1 MLHST
6 QTTKKHTGN
15 LILRFGMAGL
25 LAAGLFFSAPYSAA
39 AETVPSAENT
49 DAGEIT
55 IHFTHYDAQDL
66 EFYLNTDQAALA
78 FTDAALTFQDST
90 MDAPVTMSYLS
101 DDGSYVLYQNSEP
114 VEEVNGTFSVSM
126 VTEPGYT
133 LDMDQISFYV
143 NGQAVSNGGSVVIT
157 DSSAAM
163 TSLVYCTAIPETPA
177 TDPEPS
183 LPEEPSAPEVPEE
196 PAAPEPSVPE
206 QPSAPAETPTVVQPS
221 ASEQPAQENILP
233 ETAAPAS
240 KTAPEQ
246 VPASEPIAAEPIAS
260 AVVTEDEEVDLSTI
274 HPEVTA
280 SAVTSSSQLPA
291 ATQIVPSVRTTDP
304 DAQIIT
310 SETAALENAA
320 QTENTQTAHTGIG
333 SWFHQRTNQILA
345 VMIAVILLLILIE
358 SLLALKDSMNL
369 LKIRSIIKNKHT
381 KRRNVS
387 HETWDTF
394 LLLYY
399 FLSSFFRNR
408 FLNLTE
414 IVQRLTADFY
424 NFTDVDG
431 ICSSLTRLE
440 ADRDETDFPVKIRSE
455 GSQQCVRQ
463 IVVFRHQR
471 QILGH
476 VVCFHQT
483 ERGICIRHGYVEIGP
498 EHRAQHFFHD
508 SAGKAVAAAC
518 AVSENGVVAL
528 ADLPELFELLRI
540 GLTVGIGLEDIVRTV
555 FKCIAVAVQNGG
567 TVAAVWLRQHGEQRV
582 GFALC

>member
-183 LPEEPSAPEVPEE
+183 LPEEPSAP
-196 PAAPEPSVPE
+196 
-206 QPSAPAETPTVVQPS
+206 AETPTVVQPS

-358 SLLALKDSMNL
+358 SLLALKDSMNQ
-369 LKIRSIIKNKHT
+369 KRSH
-381 KRRNVS
+381 
-387 HETWDTF
+387 
-394 LLLYY
+394 
-399 FLSSFFRNR
+399 R
-408 FLNLTE
+408 F
-414 IVQRLTADFY
+414 Y
-424 NFTDVDG
+424 
-431 ICSSLTRLE
+431 
-440 ADRDETDFPVKIRSE
+440 
-455 GSQQCVRQ
+455 
-463 IVVFRHQR
+463 
-471 QILGH
+471 
-476 VVCFHQT
+476 
-483 ERGICIRHGYVEIGP
+483 
-498 EHRAQHFFHD
+498 
-508 SAGKAVAAAC
+508 
-518 AVSENGVVAL
+518 
-528 ADLPELFELLRI
+528 
-540 GLTVGIGLEDIVRTV
+540 
-555 FKCIAVAVQNGG
+555 
-567 TVAAVWLRQHGEQRV
+567 
-582 GFALC
+582 

>member
-78 FTDAALTFQDST
+78 FTDATLTFQDST

-183 LPEEPSAPEVPEE
+183 LPEEPSAP
-196 PAAPEPSVPE
+196 
-206 QPSAPAETPTVVQPS
+206 AETPTVVQPS
-221 ASEQPAQENILP
+221 ASEHPAQENILP

-240 KTAPEQ
+240 KAAPEQ

-260 AVVTEDEEVDLSTI
+260 AVITEDEEVDLSTI

-320 QTENTQTAHTGIG
+320 QAENTQTAHTGIG

-358 SLLALKDSMNL
+358 SLLALKDSMNQ
-369 LKIRSIIKNKHT
+369 KRSH
-381 KRRNVS
+381 
-387 HETWDTF
+387 
-394 LLLYY
+394 
-399 FLSSFFRNR
+399 R
-408 FLNLTE
+408 F
-414 IVQRLTADFY
+414 Y
-424 NFTDVDG
+424 
-431 ICSSLTRLE
+431 
-440 ADRDETDFPVKIRSE
+440 
-455 GSQQCVRQ
+455 
-463 IVVFRHQR
+463 
-471 QILGH
+471 
-476 VVCFHQT
+476 
-483 ERGICIRHGYVEIGP
+483 
-498 EHRAQHFFHD
+498 
-508 SAGKAVAAAC
+508 
-518 AVSENGVVAL
+518 
-528 ADLPELFELLRI
+528 
-540 GLTVGIGLEDIVRTV
+540 
-555 FKCIAVAVQNGG
+555 
-567 TVAAVWLRQHGEQRV
+567 
-582 GFALC
+582 

>member
-55 IHFTHYDAQDL
+55 IHFTHYDAQNL

-78 FTDAALTFQDST
+78 FTDATLTFQDST

-183 LPEEPSAPEVPEE
+183 LPEEPSAPEE

-233 ETAAPAS
+233 ETA
-240 KTAPEQ
+240 PEQ
-246 VPASEPIAAEPIAS
+246 VPASEPIAAEPTAS

-304 DAQIIT
+304 DAQILT

-320 QTENTQTAHTGIG
+320 QAENTQTAHTGIG

-358 SLLALKDSMNL
+358 SLLALKDSMNQ
-369 LKIRSIIKNKHT
+369 KRSH
-381 KRRNVS
+381 
-387 HETWDTF
+387 
-394 LLLYY
+394 
-399 FLSSFFRNR
+399 R
-408 FLNLTE
+408 F
-414 IVQRLTADFY
+414 Y
-424 NFTDVDG
+424 
-431 ICSSLTRLE
+431 
-440 ADRDETDFPVKIRSE
+440 
-455 GSQQCVRQ
+455 
-463 IVVFRHQR
+463 
-471 QILGH
+471 
-476 VVCFHQT
+476 
-483 ERGICIRHGYVEIGP
+483 
-498 EHRAQHFFHD
+498 
-508 SAGKAVAAAC
+508 
-518 AVSENGVVAL
+518 
-528 ADLPELFELLRI
+528 
-540 GLTVGIGLEDIVRTV
+540 
-555 FKCIAVAVQNGG
+555 
-567 TVAAVWLRQHGEQRV
+567 
-582 GFALC
+582 

>member
-78 FTDAALTFQDST
+78 FTDATLTFQDST

-206 QPSAPAETPTVVQPS
+206 QPSA
-221 ASEQPAQENILP
+221 SEQPAQENILP

-260 AVVTEDEEVDLSTI
+260 AVITEDEEVDLSTI

-304 DAQIIT
+304 DAQILT

-320 QTENTQTAHTGIG
+320 QAENTQTAHTGIG

-358 SLLALKDSMNL
+358 SLLALKDSMNQ
-369 LKIRSIIKNKHT
+369 KRSH
-381 KRRNVS
+381 
-387 HETWDTF
+387 
-394 LLLYY
+394 
-399 FLSSFFRNR
+399 R
-408 FLNLTE
+408 F
-414 IVQRLTADFY
+414 Y
-424 NFTDVDG
+424 
-431 ICSSLTRLE
+431 
-440 ADRDETDFPVKIRSE
+440 
-455 GSQQCVRQ
+455 
-463 IVVFRHQR
+463 
-471 QILGH
+471 
-476 VVCFHQT
+476 
-483 ERGICIRHGYVEIGP
+483 
-498 EHRAQHFFHD
+498 
-508 SAGKAVAAAC
+508 
-518 AVSENGVVAL
+518 
-528 ADLPELFELLRI
+528 
-540 GLTVGIGLEDIVRTV
+540 
-555 FKCIAVAVQNGG
+555 
-567 TVAAVWLRQHGEQRV
+567 
-582 GFALC
+582 

>member
-6 QTTKKHTGN
+6 QTMKKHTGN

-196 PAAPEPSVPE
+196 PSAPEVPEEPAAPEPSVPE
-206 QPSAPAETPTVVQPS
+206 QPSAPAETPIVVQPS

-240 KTAPEQ
+240 KTTPEQ

-320 QTENTQTAHTGIG
+320 QAENTQTAHTGIG

-358 SLLALKDSMNL
+358 SLLALKDSMNQ
-369 LKIRSIIKNKHT
+369 KRSH
-381 KRRNVS
+381 
-387 HETWDTF
+387 
-394 LLLYY
+394 
-399 FLSSFFRNR
+399 R
-408 FLNLTE
+408 F
-414 IVQRLTADFY
+414 Y
-424 NFTDVDG
+424 
-431 ICSSLTRLE
+431 
-440 ADRDETDFPVKIRSE
+440 
-455 GSQQCVRQ
+455 
-463 IVVFRHQR
+463 
-471 QILGH
+471 
-476 VVCFHQT
+476 
-483 ERGICIRHGYVEIGP
+483 
-498 EHRAQHFFHD
+498 
-508 SAGKAVAAAC
+508 
-518 AVSENGVVAL
+518 
-528 ADLPELFELLRI
+528 
-540 GLTVGIGLEDIVRTV
+540 
-555 FKCIAVAVQNGG
+555 
-567 TVAAVWLRQHGEQRV
+567 
-582 GFALC
+582 

>member
-78 FTDAALTFQDST
+78 FTDATLTFQDST

-183 LPEEPSAPEVPEE
+183 LPKEPSAPEVPEE

-240 KTAPEQ
+240 KAAPEQ

-260 AVVTEDEEVDLSTI
+260 AVVTEDEEVDLSRAGFTLTAQDI
-274 HPEVTA
+274 HQFQAVTLCVQLVHFDLVNAVVDCADIFVVRCRNDTADMRAEVTLCHTA
-280 SAVTSSSQLPA
+280 KALVEHAVHQ
-291 ATQIVPSVRTTDP
+291 
-304 DAQIIT
+304 T
-310 SETAALENAA
+310 SEAAVLMGMYN
-320 QTENTQTAHTGIG
+320 GYF
-333 SWFHQRTNQILA
+333 S
-345 VMIAVILLLILIE
+345 VMIACHEQVSSGFVHRQIAAAHAVNVYFVDRGQVSVILHC
-358 SLLALKDSMNL
+358 
-369 LKIRSIIKNKHT
+369 KHC
-381 KRRNVS
+381 NA
-387 HETWDTF
+387 F
-394 LLLYY
+394 IC
-399 FLSSFFRNR
+399 NR
-408 FLNLTE
+408 
-414 IVQRLTADFY
+414 IQ
-424 NFTDVDG
+424 
-431 ICSSLTRLE
+431 
-440 ADRDETDFPVKIRSE
+440 
-455 GSQQCVRQ
+455 
-463 IVVFRHQR
+463 VF
-471 QILGH
+471 
-476 VVCFHQT
+476 
-483 ERGICIRHGYVEIGP
+483 
-498 EHRAQHFFHD
+498 
-508 SAGKAVAAAC
+508 AV
-518 AVSENGVVAL
+518 
-528 ADLPELFELLRI
+528 
-540 GLTVGIGLEDIVRTV
+540 
-555 FKCIAVAVQNGG
+555 
-567 TVAAVWLRQHGEQRV
+567 
-582 GFALC
+582 

>member
-196 PAAPEPSVPE
+196 PSTPEVPEEPAAPEPSVPE
-206 QPSAPAETPTVVQPS
+206 QPSAPAETPIVVQPS

-240 KTAPEQ
+240 KTTPEQ

-320 QTENTQTAHTGIG
+320 QAENTQTAHTGIG

-358 SLLALKDSMNL
+358 SLLALKDSMNQ
-369 LKIRSIIKNKHT
+369 KRSH
-381 KRRNVS
+381 
-387 HETWDTF
+387 
-394 LLLYY
+394 
-399 FLSSFFRNR
+399 R
-408 FLNLTE
+408 F
-414 IVQRLTADFY
+414 Y
-424 NFTDVDG
+424 
-431 ICSSLTRLE
+431 
-440 ADRDETDFPVKIRSE
+440 
-455 GSQQCVRQ
+455 
-463 IVVFRHQR
+463 
-471 QILGH
+471 
-476 VVCFHQT
+476 
-483 ERGICIRHGYVEIGP
+483 
-498 EHRAQHFFHD
+498 
-508 SAGKAVAAAC
+508 
-518 AVSENGVVAL
+518 
-528 ADLPELFELLRI
+528 
-540 GLTVGIGLEDIVRTV
+540 
-555 FKCIAVAVQNGG
+555 
-567 TVAAVWLRQHGEQRV
+567 
-582 GFALC
+582 

>member
-1 MLHST
+1 
-6 QTTKKHTGN
+6 
-15 LILRFGMAGL
+15 
-25 LAAGLFFSAPYSAA
+25 
-39 AETVPSAENT
+39 
-49 DAGEIT
+49 
-55 IHFTHYDAQDL
+55 
-66 EFYLNTDQAALA
+66 
-78 FTDAALTFQDST
+78 

-177 TDPEPS
+177 ADPEPS
-183 LPEEPSAPEVPEE
+183 LPEEPSAPEE

-233 ETAAPAS
+233 E
-240 KTAPEQ
+240 TAPEQ

-304 DAQIIT
+304 DAQILT

-320 QTENTQTAHTGIG
+320 QAENTQTAHTGIG

-358 SLLALKDSMNL
+358 SLLALKDSMNQ
-369 LKIRSIIKNKHT
+369 KRSH
-381 KRRNVS
+381 
-387 HETWDTF
+387 
-394 LLLYY
+394 
-399 FLSSFFRNR
+399 R
-408 FLNLTE
+408 F
-414 IVQRLTADFY
+414 Y
-424 NFTDVDG
+424 
-431 ICSSLTRLE
+431 
-440 ADRDETDFPVKIRSE
+440 
-455 GSQQCVRQ
+455 
-463 IVVFRHQR
+463 
-471 QILGH
+471 
-476 VVCFHQT
+476 
-483 ERGICIRHGYVEIGP
+483 
-498 EHRAQHFFHD
+498 
-508 SAGKAVAAAC
+508 
-518 AVSENGVVAL
+518 
-528 ADLPELFELLRI
+528 
-540 GLTVGIGLEDIVRTV
+540 
-555 FKCIAVAVQNGG
+555 
-567 TVAAVWLRQHGEQRV
+567 
-582 GFALC
+582 

>member
-6 QTTKKHTGN
+6 QTTKKHIGN

-274 HPEVTA
+274 QPGKLPHPLLL
-280 SAVTSSSQLPA
+280 LPA
-291 ATQIVPSVRTTDP
+291 SFQPQRRLYHLSEQQTRH
-304 DAQIIT
+304 AQIIT

-358 SLLALKDSMNL
+358 SLLALKDSMNQ
-369 LKIRSIIKNKHT
+369 KRSH
-381 KRRNVS
+381 
-387 HETWDTF
+387 
-394 LLLYY
+394 
-399 FLSSFFRNR
+399 R
-408 FLNLTE
+408 F
-414 IVQRLTADFY
+414 Y
-424 NFTDVDG
+424 
-431 ICSSLTRLE
+431 
-440 ADRDETDFPVKIRSE
+440 
-455 GSQQCVRQ
+455 
-463 IVVFRHQR
+463 
-471 QILGH
+471 
-476 VVCFHQT
+476 
-483 ERGICIRHGYVEIGP
+483 
-498 EHRAQHFFHD
+498 
-508 SAGKAVAAAC
+508 
-518 AVSENGVVAL
+518 
-528 ADLPELFELLRI
+528 
-540 GLTVGIGLEDIVRTV
+540 
-555 FKCIAVAVQNGG
+555 
-567 TVAAVWLRQHGEQRV
+567 
-582 GFALC
+582 

>member
-78 FTDAALTFQDST
+78 FTDATLTFQDST

-177 TDPEPS
+177 ADPEPS

-196 PAAPEPSVPE
+196 PAAPE

-233 ETAAPAS
+233 E
-240 KTAPEQ
+240 TAPEQ

-304 DAQIIT
+304 DAQILT

-320 QTENTQTAHTGIG
+320 QAENTQTAHTGIG

-358 SLLALKDSMNL
+358 SLLALKDSMNQ
-369 LKIRSIIKNKHT
+369 KRSH
-381 KRRNVS
+381 
-387 HETWDTF
+387 
-394 LLLYY
+394 
-399 FLSSFFRNR
+399 R
-408 FLNLTE
+408 F
-414 IVQRLTADFY
+414 Y
-424 NFTDVDG
+424 
-431 ICSSLTRLE
+431 
-440 ADRDETDFPVKIRSE
+440 
-455 GSQQCVRQ
+455 
-463 IVVFRHQR
+463 
-471 QILGH
+471 
-476 VVCFHQT
+476 
-483 ERGICIRHGYVEIGP
+483 
-498 EHRAQHFFHD
+498 
-508 SAGKAVAAAC
+508 
-518 AVSENGVVAL
+518 
-528 ADLPELFELLRI
+528 
-540 GLTVGIGLEDIVRTV
+540 
-555 FKCIAVAVQNGG
+555 
-567 TVAAVWLRQHGEQRV
+567 
-582 GFALC
+582 

>member
-183 LPEEPSAPEVPEE
+183 LPEEPSA
-196 PAAPEPSVPE
+196 
-206 QPSAPAETPTVVQPS
+206 
-221 ASEQPAQENILP
+221 SEQPAQENILP

-246 VPASEPIAAEPIAS
+246 VPASEPISAEPIAS

-291 ATQIVPSVRTTDP
+291 ATQIVPSGRTTDP
-304 DAQIIT
+304 DAQILT

-320 QTENTQTAHTGIG
+320 QAENTQTAHTGIG

-358 SLLALKDSMNL
+358 SLLALKDSMNQ
-369 LKIRSIIKNKHT
+369 KRSH
-381 KRRNVS
+381 
-387 HETWDTF
+387 
-394 LLLYY
+394 
-399 FLSSFFRNR
+399 R
-408 FLNLTE
+408 F
-414 IVQRLTADFY
+414 Y
-424 NFTDVDG
+424 
-431 ICSSLTRLE
+431 
-440 ADRDETDFPVKIRSE
+440 
-455 GSQQCVRQ
+455 
-463 IVVFRHQR
+463 
-471 QILGH
+471 
-476 VVCFHQT
+476 
-483 ERGICIRHGYVEIGP
+483 
-498 EHRAQHFFHD
+498 
-508 SAGKAVAAAC
+508 
-518 AVSENGVVAL
+518 
-528 ADLPELFELLRI
+528 
-540 GLTVGIGLEDIVRTV
+540 
-555 FKCIAVAVQNGG
+555 
-567 TVAAVWLRQHGEQRV
+567 
-582 GFALC
+582 

>member
-78 FTDAALTFQDST
+78 FTDATLTFQDST

-163 TSLVYCTAIPETPA
+163 TSIVYCTAIPETPA
-177 TDPEPS
+177 ADPEPS
-183 LPEEPSAPEVPEE
+183 LPKEPSAPEVPEE
-196 PAAPEPSVPE
+196 PAAPE

-233 ETAAPAS
+233 E
-240 KTAPEQ
+240 TAPEQ

-304 DAQIIT
+304 DAQILT

-320 QTENTQTAHTGIG
+320 QAENTQTAHTGIG

-358 SLLALKDSMNL
+358 SLLALKDSMNQ
-369 LKIRSIIKNKHT
+369 KRSH
-381 KRRNVS
+381 
-387 HETWDTF
+387 
-394 LLLYY
+394 
-399 FLSSFFRNR
+399 R
-408 FLNLTE
+408 F
-414 IVQRLTADFY
+414 Y
-424 NFTDVDG
+424 
-431 ICSSLTRLE
+431 
-440 ADRDETDFPVKIRSE
+440 
-455 GSQQCVRQ
+455 
-463 IVVFRHQR
+463 
-471 QILGH
+471 
-476 VVCFHQT
+476 
-483 ERGICIRHGYVEIGP
+483 
-498 EHRAQHFFHD
+498 
-508 SAGKAVAAAC
+508 
-518 AVSENGVVAL
+518 
-528 ADLPELFELLRI
+528 
-540 GLTVGIGLEDIVRTV
+540 
-555 FKCIAVAVQNGG
+555 
-567 TVAAVWLRQHGEQRV
+567 
-582 GFALC
+582 

>member
-6 QTTKKHTGN
+6 QTTKKHIGN

-78 FTDAALTFQDST
+78 FTDATLTFQDST

-183 LPEEPSAPEVPEE
+183 LPEEPSAP
-196 PAAPEPSVPE
+196 
-206 QPSAPAETPTVVQPS
+206 AETPTVVQPS
-221 ASEQPAQENILP
+221 ASEHPAQENILP

-240 KTAPEQ
+240 KAAPEQ

-320 QTENTQTAHTGIG
+320 QAENTQTAHTGIG

-358 SLLALKDSMNL
+358 SLLALKDSMNQ
-369 LKIRSIIKNKHT
+369 KRSH
-381 KRRNVS
+381 
-387 HETWDTF
+387 
-394 LLLYY
+394 
-399 FLSSFFRNR
+399 R
-408 FLNLTE
+408 F
-414 IVQRLTADFY
+414 Y
-424 NFTDVDG
+424 
-431 ICSSLTRLE
+431 
-440 ADRDETDFPVKIRSE
+440 
-455 GSQQCVRQ
+455 
-463 IVVFRHQR
+463 
-471 QILGH
+471 
-476 VVCFHQT
+476 
-483 ERGICIRHGYVEIGP
+483 
-498 EHRAQHFFHD
+498 
-508 SAGKAVAAAC
+508 
-518 AVSENGVVAL
+518 
-528 ADLPELFELLRI
+528 
-540 GLTVGIGLEDIVRTV
+540 
-555 FKCIAVAVQNGG
+555 
-567 TVAAVWLRQHGEQRV
+567 
-582 GFALC
+582 

>member
-6 QTTKKHTGN
+6 QTMKKHTGN

-183 LPEEPSAPEVPEE
+183 LPEEPSAP
-196 PAAPEPSVPE
+196 
-206 QPSAPAETPTVVQPS
+206 AETPTVVQPS

-291 ATQIVPSVRTTDP
+291 ATQILPSGRTTDP
-304 DAQIIT
+304 DAQILT

-320 QTENTQTAHTGIG
+320 QAENTQTAHTGIG

-345 VMIAVILLLILIE
+345 VMIAVILIE
-358 SLLALKDSMNL
+358 SLLALKDSMNQE
-369 LKIRSIIKNKHT
+369 RSH
-381 KRRNVS
+381 
-387 HETWDTF
+387 
-394 LLLYY
+394 
-399 FLSSFFRNR
+399 R
-408 FLNLTE
+408 F
-414 IVQRLTADFY
+414 Y
-424 NFTDVDG
+424 
-431 ICSSLTRLE
+431 
-440 ADRDETDFPVKIRSE
+440 
-455 GSQQCVRQ
+455 
-463 IVVFRHQR
+463 
-471 QILGH
+471 
-476 VVCFHQT
+476 
-483 ERGICIRHGYVEIGP
+483 
-498 EHRAQHFFHD
+498 
-508 SAGKAVAAAC
+508 
-518 AVSENGVVAL
+518 
-528 ADLPELFELLRI
+528 
-540 GLTVGIGLEDIVRTV
+540 
-555 FKCIAVAVQNGG
+555 
-567 TVAAVWLRQHGEQRV
+567 
-582 GFALC
+582 

>member
-1 MLHST
+1 MLRST

-177 TDPEPS
+177 ADPEPS
-183 LPEEPSAPEVPEE
+183 LPEE
-196 PAAPEPSVPE
+196 
-206 QPSAPAETPTVVQPS
+206 PSAPAETPTVVQPS

-304 DAQIIT
+304 DAQILT

-320 QTENTQTAHTGIG
+320 QAENTQTAHTGIG

-358 SLLALKDSMNL
+358 SLLALKDSMNQ
-369 LKIRSIIKNKHT
+369 KRSH
-381 KRRNVS
+381 
-387 HETWDTF
+387 
-394 LLLYY
+394 
-399 FLSSFFRNR
+399 R
-408 FLNLTE
+408 F
-414 IVQRLTADFY
+414 Y
-424 NFTDVDG
+424 
-431 ICSSLTRLE
+431 
-440 ADRDETDFPVKIRSE
+440 
-455 GSQQCVRQ
+455 
-463 IVVFRHQR
+463 
-471 QILGH
+471 
-476 VVCFHQT
+476 
-483 ERGICIRHGYVEIGP
+483 
-498 EHRAQHFFHD
+498 
-508 SAGKAVAAAC
+508 
-518 AVSENGVVAL
+518 
-528 ADLPELFELLRI
+528 
-540 GLTVGIGLEDIVRTV
+540 
-555 FKCIAVAVQNGG
+555 
-567 TVAAVWLRQHGEQRV
+567 
-582 GFALC
+582 

>member
-55 IHFTHYDAQDL
+55 IHFTHYDAQNL

-78 FTDAALTFQDST
+78 FTDATLTFQDST

-177 TDPEPS
+177 ADP
-183 LPEEPSAPEVPEE
+183 EPSAPEVPEE

-233 ETAAPAS
+233 E
-240 KTAPEQ
+240 TAPEQ

-304 DAQIIT
+304 DAQILT

-320 QTENTQTAHTGIG
+320 QAENTQTAHTGIG

-358 SLLALKDSMNL
+358 SLLALKDSMNQ
-369 LKIRSIIKNKHT
+369 KRSH
-381 KRRNVS
+381 
-387 HETWDTF
+387 
-394 LLLYY
+394 
-399 FLSSFFRNR
+399 R
-408 FLNLTE
+408 F
-414 IVQRLTADFY
+414 Y
-424 NFTDVDG
+424 
-431 ICSSLTRLE
+431 
-440 ADRDETDFPVKIRSE
+440 
-455 GSQQCVRQ
+455 
-463 IVVFRHQR
+463 
-471 QILGH
+471 
-476 VVCFHQT
+476 
-483 ERGICIRHGYVEIGP
+483 
-498 EHRAQHFFHD
+498 
-508 SAGKAVAAAC
+508 
-518 AVSENGVVAL
+518 
-528 ADLPELFELLRI
+528 
-540 GLTVGIGLEDIVRTV
+540 
-555 FKCIAVAVQNGG
+555 
-567 TVAAVWLRQHGEQRV
+567 
-582 GFALC
+582 

>member
-1 MLHST
+1 MCSSD
-6 QTTKKHTGN
+6 
-15 LILRFGMAGL
+15 

-78 FTDAALTFQDST
+78 FTDATLTFQDST

-358 SLLALKDSMNL
+358 SLLALKDSMNQ
-369 LKIRSIIKNKHT
+369 KRSH
-381 KRRNVS
+381 
-387 HETWDTF
+387 
-394 LLLYY
+394 
-399 FLSSFFRNR
+399 R
-408 FLNLTE
+408 F
-414 IVQRLTADFY
+414 Y
-424 NFTDVDG
+424 
-431 ICSSLTRLE
+431 
-440 ADRDETDFPVKIRSE
+440 
-455 GSQQCVRQ
+455 
-463 IVVFRHQR
+463 
-471 QILGH
+471 
-476 VVCFHQT
+476 
-483 ERGICIRHGYVEIGP
+483 
-498 EHRAQHFFHD
+498 
-508 SAGKAVAAAC
+508 
-518 AVSENGVVAL
+518 
-528 ADLPELFELLRI
+528 
-540 GLTVGIGLEDIVRTV
+540 
-555 FKCIAVAVQNGG
+555 
-567 TVAAVWLRQHGEQRV
+567 
-582 GFALC
+582 

>member
-183 LPEEPSAPEVPEE
+183 
-196 PAAPEPSVPE
+196 
-206 QPSAPAETPTVVQPS
+206 
-221 ASEQPAQENILP
+221 ASDQPAQENILP

-291 ATQIVPSVRTTDP
+291 ATQIVPSVRTTAP
-304 DAQIIT
+304 DAQILT

-320 QTENTQTAHTGIG
+320 QAENTQTAHTGIG

-345 VMIAVILLLILIE
+345 VMLAVILLLILIE
-358 SLLALKDSMNL
+358 SLLALKDSMNQ
-369 LKIRSIIKNKHT
+369 KRSH
-381 KRRNVS
+381 
-387 HETWDTF
+387 
-394 LLLYY
+394 
-399 FLSSFFRNR
+399 R
-408 FLNLTE
+408 F
-414 IVQRLTADFY
+414 Y
-424 NFTDVDG
+424 
-431 ICSSLTRLE
+431 
-440 ADRDETDFPVKIRSE
+440 
-455 GSQQCVRQ
+455 
-463 IVVFRHQR
+463 
-471 QILGH
+471 
-476 VVCFHQT
+476 
-483 ERGICIRHGYVEIGP
+483 
-498 EHRAQHFFHD
+498 
-508 SAGKAVAAAC
+508 
-518 AVSENGVVAL
+518 
-528 ADLPELFELLRI
+528 
-540 GLTVGIGLEDIVRTV
+540 
-555 FKCIAVAVQNGG
+555 
-567 TVAAVWLRQHGEQRV
+567 
-582 GFALC
+582 

>member
-1 MLHST
+1 
-6 QTTKKHTGN
+6 
-15 LILRFGMAGL
+15 MAGL

-206 QPSAPAETPTVVQPS
+206 QPSAPSETPTVVQPS

-233 ETAAPAS
+233 ETAA
-240 KTAPEQ
+240 
-246 VPASEPIAAEPIAS
+246 PASEPIAAEPIAS

-291 ATQIVPSVRTTDP
+291 ATQIVPSARTTDP

-320 QTENTQTAHTGIG
+320 QAENTQTAHTGIG

-358 SLLALKDSMNL
+358 SLLALKDSMNQE
-369 LKIRSIIKNKHT
+369 RSH
-381 KRRNVS
+381 
-387 HETWDTF
+387 
-394 LLLYY
+394 
-399 FLSSFFRNR
+399 R
-408 FLNLTE
+408 F
-414 IVQRLTADFY
+414 Y
-424 NFTDVDG
+424 
-431 ICSSLTRLE
+431 
-440 ADRDETDFPVKIRSE
+440 
-455 GSQQCVRQ
+455 
-463 IVVFRHQR
+463 
-471 QILGH
+471 
-476 VVCFHQT
+476 
-483 ERGICIRHGYVEIGP
+483 
-498 EHRAQHFFHD
+498 
-508 SAGKAVAAAC
+508 
-518 AVSENGVVAL
+518 
-528 ADLPELFELLRI
+528 
-540 GLTVGIGLEDIVRTV
+540 
-555 FKCIAVAVQNGG
+555 
-567 TVAAVWLRQHGEQRV
+567 
-582 GFALC
+582 

>member
-196 PAAPEPSVPE
+196 PSTPEVPEEPAAPEPSVPE

-240 KTAPEQ
+240 KTTPEQ

-320 QTENTQTAHTGIG
+320 QAENTQTAHTGIG

-358 SLLALKDSMNL
+358 SLLALKDSMNQ
-369 LKIRSIIKNKHT
+369 KRSH
-381 KRRNVS
+381 
-387 HETWDTF
+387 
-394 LLLYY
+394 
-399 FLSSFFRNR
+399 R
-408 FLNLTE
+408 F
-414 IVQRLTADFY
+414 Y
-424 NFTDVDG
+424 
-431 ICSSLTRLE
+431 
-440 ADRDETDFPVKIRSE
+440 
-455 GSQQCVRQ
+455 
-463 IVVFRHQR
+463 
-471 QILGH
+471 
-476 VVCFHQT
+476 
-483 ERGICIRHGYVEIGP
+483 
-498 EHRAQHFFHD
+498 
-508 SAGKAVAAAC
+508 
-518 AVSENGVVAL
+518 
-528 ADLPELFELLRI
+528 
-540 GLTVGIGLEDIVRTV
+540 
-555 FKCIAVAVQNGG
+555 
-567 TVAAVWLRQHGEQRV
+567 
-582 GFALC
+582 

>member
-1 MLHST
+1 MSYVT
-6 QTTKKHTGN
+6 QHTDNEKTHRKFDSEIRNGRPPGGR
-15 LILRFGMAGL
+15 IIFFRSVFG
-25 LAAGLFFSAPYSAA
+25 SSRD
-39 AETVPSAENT
+39 SS
-49 DAGEIT
+49 GEIT

-183 LPEEPSAPEVPEE
+183 LPEEP
-196 PAAPEPSVPE
+196 AAPEPSVPE
-206 QPSAPAETPTVVQPS
+206 QPSAPSETPTVVQPS

-291 ATQIVPSVRTTDP
+291 ATQIVPSARTTDP

-320 QTENTQTAHTGIG
+320 QAENTQTAHTGIG

-358 SLLALKDSMNL
+358 SLLALKDSMNQ
-369 LKIRSIIKNKHT
+369 KRSH
-381 KRRNVS
+381 
-387 HETWDTF
+387 
-394 LLLYY
+394 
-399 FLSSFFRNR
+399 R
-408 FLNLTE
+408 F
-414 IVQRLTADFY
+414 Y
-424 NFTDVDG
+424 
-431 ICSSLTRLE
+431 
-440 ADRDETDFPVKIRSE
+440 
-455 GSQQCVRQ
+455 
-463 IVVFRHQR
+463 
-471 QILGH
+471 
-476 VVCFHQT
+476 
-483 ERGICIRHGYVEIGP
+483 
-498 EHRAQHFFHD
+498 
-508 SAGKAVAAAC
+508 
-518 AVSENGVVAL
+518 
-528 ADLPELFELLRI
+528 
-540 GLTVGIGLEDIVRTV
+540 
-555 FKCIAVAVQNGG
+555 
-567 TVAAVWLRQHGEQRV
+567 
-582 GFALC
+582 

>member
-163 TSLVYCTAIPETPA
+163 TSLVYCTAIPE
-177 TDPEPS
+177 
-183 LPEEPSAPEVPEE
+183 SAPEVPEE

-358 SLLALKDSMNL
+358 SLLALKDSMNQ
-369 LKIRSIIKNKHT
+369 KRSH
-381 KRRNVS
+381 
-387 HETWDTF
+387 
-394 LLLYY
+394 
-399 FLSSFFRNR
+399 R
-408 FLNLTE
+408 F
-414 IVQRLTADFY
+414 Y
-424 NFTDVDG
+424 
-431 ICSSLTRLE
+431 
-440 ADRDETDFPVKIRSE
+440 
-455 GSQQCVRQ
+455 
-463 IVVFRHQR
+463 
-471 QILGH
+471 
-476 VVCFHQT
+476 
-483 ERGICIRHGYVEIGP
+483 
-498 EHRAQHFFHD
+498 
-508 SAGKAVAAAC
+508 
-518 AVSENGVVAL
+518 
-528 ADLPELFELLRI
+528 
-540 GLTVGIGLEDIVRTV
+540 
-555 FKCIAVAVQNGG
+555 
-567 TVAAVWLRQHGEQRV
+567 
-582 GFALC
+582 

>member
-6 QTTKKHTGN
+6 QTTKKHIGN

-78 FTDAALTFQDST
+78 FTDATLTFQDST

-163 TSLVYCTAIPETPA
+163 TS
-177 TDPEPS
+177 S

-221 ASEQPAQENILP
+221 ASEHPAQENILP

-240 KTAPEQ
+240 KAAPEQ

-260 AVVTEDEEVDLSTI
+260 AVVKEDEEVDLSTI

-320 QTENTQTAHTGIG
+320 QAENTQTAHTGIG

-345 VMIAVILLLILIE
+345 VMIAVILFLILIE
-358 SLLALKDSMNL
+358 SLLALKDSMNQ
-369 LKIRSIIKNKHT
+369 KRSH
-381 KRRNVS
+381 
-387 HETWDTF
+387 
-394 LLLYY
+394 
-399 FLSSFFRNR
+399 R
-408 FLNLTE
+408 F
-414 IVQRLTADFY
+414 Y
-424 NFTDVDG
+424 
-431 ICSSLTRLE
+431 
-440 ADRDETDFPVKIRSE
+440 
-455 GSQQCVRQ
+455 
-463 IVVFRHQR
+463 
-471 QILGH
+471 
-476 VVCFHQT
+476 
-483 ERGICIRHGYVEIGP
+483 
-498 EHRAQHFFHD
+498 
-508 SAGKAVAAAC
+508 
-518 AVSENGVVAL
+518 
-528 ADLPELFELLRI
+528 
-540 GLTVGIGLEDIVRTV
+540 
-555 FKCIAVAVQNGG
+555 
-567 TVAAVWLRQHGEQRV
+567 
-582 GFALC
+582 

>member
-1 MLHST
+1 
-6 QTTKKHTGN
+6 
-15 LILRFGMAGL
+15 
-25 LAAGLFFSAPYSAA
+25 
-39 AETVPSAENT
+39 
-49 DAGEIT
+49 
-55 IHFTHYDAQDL
+55 
-66 EFYLNTDQAALA
+66 
-78 FTDAALTFQDST
+78 

-114 VEEVNGTFSVSM
+114 VKEVNGTFSVSM

-196 PAAPEPSVPE
+196 PAAPE

-320 QTENTQTAHTGIG
+320 QAENTQTAHTGIG
-333 SWFHQRTNQILA
+333 FWFHQRINQILA

-358 SLLALKDSMNL
+358 SLLALKDSMNQ
-369 LKIRSIIKNKHT
+369 KRSH
-381 KRRNVS
+381 
-387 HETWDTF
+387 
-394 LLLYY
+394 
-399 FLSSFFRNR
+399 R
-408 FLNLTE
+408 F
-414 IVQRLTADFY
+414 Y
-424 NFTDVDG
+424 
-431 ICSSLTRLE
+431 
-440 ADRDETDFPVKIRSE
+440 
-455 GSQQCVRQ
+455 
-463 IVVFRHQR
+463 
-471 QILGH
+471 
-476 VVCFHQT
+476 
-483 ERGICIRHGYVEIGP
+483 
-498 EHRAQHFFHD
+498 
-508 SAGKAVAAAC
+508 
-518 AVSENGVVAL
+518 
-528 ADLPELFELLRI
+528 
-540 GLTVGIGLEDIVRTV
+540 
-555 FKCIAVAVQNGG
+555 
-567 TVAAVWLRQHGEQRV
+567 
-582 GFALC
+582 

>member
-1 MLHST
+1 MLHNT

-78 FTDAALTFQDST
+78 FTDATLTFQDSTMDAPT

-240 KTAPEQ
+240 KAAPEQ
-246 VPASEPIAAEPIAS
+246 VSASEPIAAEPIAS

-304 DAQIIT
+304 DAQILT

-320 QTENTQTAHTGIG
+320 QAENTQTAHTGIG

-358 SLLALKDSMNL
+358 SLLALKDSMNQ
-369 LKIRSIIKNKHT
+369 KRSH
-381 KRRNVS
+381 
-387 HETWDTF
+387 
-394 LLLYY
+394 
-399 FLSSFFRNR
+399 R
-408 FLNLTE
+408 F
-414 IVQRLTADFY
+414 Y
-424 NFTDVDG
+424 
-431 ICSSLTRLE
+431 
-440 ADRDETDFPVKIRSE
+440 
-455 GSQQCVRQ
+455 
-463 IVVFRHQR
+463 
-471 QILGH
+471 
-476 VVCFHQT
+476 
-483 ERGICIRHGYVEIGP
+483 
-498 EHRAQHFFHD
+498 
-508 SAGKAVAAAC
+508 
-518 AVSENGVVAL
+518 
-528 ADLPELFELLRI
+528 
-540 GLTVGIGLEDIVRTV
+540 
-555 FKCIAVAVQNGG
+555 
-567 TVAAVWLRQHGEQRV
+567 
-582 GFALC
+582 

>member
-78 FTDAALTFQDST
+78 FTDATLTFQDST

-183 LPEEPSAPEVPEE
+183 LPEEPSAP
-196 PAAPEPSVPE
+196 
-206 QPSAPAETPTVVQPS
+206 AETPTVVQPS
-221 ASEQPAQENILP
+221 ASEQPTQENILP

-240 KTAPEQ
+240 KAAPEQ

-320 QTENTQTAHTGIG
+320 QAENTQTAHTGIG

-358 SLLALKDSMNL
+358 SLLALKDSMNQ
-369 LKIRSIIKNKHT
+369 KRSH
-381 KRRNVS
+381 
-387 HETWDTF
+387 
-394 LLLYY
+394 
-399 FLSSFFRNR
+399 R
-408 FLNLTE
+408 F
-414 IVQRLTADFY
+414 Y
-424 NFTDVDG
+424 
-431 ICSSLTRLE
+431 
-440 ADRDETDFPVKIRSE
+440 
-455 GSQQCVRQ
+455 
-463 IVVFRHQR
+463 
-471 QILGH
+471 
-476 VVCFHQT
+476 
-483 ERGICIRHGYVEIGP
+483 
-498 EHRAQHFFHD
+498 
-508 SAGKAVAAAC
+508 
-518 AVSENGVVAL
+518 
-528 ADLPELFELLRI
+528 
-540 GLTVGIGLEDIVRTV
+540 
-555 FKCIAVAVQNGG
+555 
-567 TVAAVWLRQHGEQRV
+567 
-582 GFALC
+582 